1 MARRPAFAD
10 AKESLLAE
18 LGVLAR
24 NRARS
29 KIKSATL
36 RDALEIELQPVSSAV
51 VVGVPHYW
59 AIYYHDGRG
68 PVRAAPGK
76 FLVYFKDPAEDP
88 RLKAGYPVRAT
99 DIVHLSREQFL
110 EHLAAD
116 RLIVTRSV
124 GPADPHPFFTRGMD
138 GFQEKVHAP
147 AKRFMATILSDF
159 IGKPE
164 KDQTKIRLK

>member
-1 MARRPAFAD
+1 MARKLPFAS
-10 AKESLLAE
+10 AKEALLAE
-18 LGVLAR
+18 IGVLAR
-24 NRARS
+24 NRART
-29 KIKSATL
+29 KIQSATL
-36 RDALEIELQPVSSAV
+36 RDSLEIELQPVSSAV

-68 PVRAAPGK
+68 PVRAKPGK
-76 FLVYFKDPAEDP
+76 WLVYFKDPADDP
-88 RLKAGYPVRAT
+88 RLTAGFPVRAT
-99 DIVHLSREQFL
+99 DIIRLTREQFL
-110 EHLAAD
+110 AALAAD
-116 RLIVTRSV
+116 QLIVTKSV

-138 GFQEKVHAP
+138 GFQGKVHAP